1 MKTVVHHLNRDLA
14 IAHGLGSD
22 EEHIYPLADAHCV
35 GFRGDLGTRGVEA
48 VQALWT
54 AGCYVPVA
62 IVDGMD
68 LDFAFCATN
77 SINTP
82 WWDQTR
88 AGLRPMKALDTGHR
102 STSVGDVLEVVSRTR
117 SDFYIVSSSGF
128 EPLGVHA

>member
-22 EEHIYPLADAHCV
+22 EDHIYPLADAHCV
-35 GFRGDLGTRGVEA
+35 GFRGD
-48 VQALWT
+48 
-54 AGCYVPVA
+54 